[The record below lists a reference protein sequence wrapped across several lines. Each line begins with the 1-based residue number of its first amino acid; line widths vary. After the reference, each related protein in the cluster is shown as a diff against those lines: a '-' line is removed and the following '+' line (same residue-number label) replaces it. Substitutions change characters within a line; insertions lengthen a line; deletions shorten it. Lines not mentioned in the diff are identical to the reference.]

1 MALGLTERLRIVFDV
16 ETQSFKQGVRTLKA
30 DMASADGFV
39 GKAKVGFKG
48 LSDQLA
54 TYGPQAAMAAGA
66 ALVAFGA
73 KSVNAFNDAAL
84 AAGKMADA
92 TGLTSEEASRLAEV
106 GSDVGVG
113 MDTLTSAV
121 RRVNAAAESGAL
133 KQFGID
139 AVRTADGQLNVNET
153 FLATVD
159 ALSKI
164 TDAGAREAAARK
176 LLGKGWSEVSELV
189 AAGADDMR
197 EKLAAVSDAQV
208 FDREEVN
215 KAREFRKAM
224 DDLSDAAEQV
234 MMTVGEDLTPTITK
248 LAEGVGSLTS
258 MWDKIPKGFREAATA
273 SPLASFIDLADGAD
287 ELTGIVGY
295 AAEAMADQTETA
307 EDLERQMI
315 TTAESTDIA
324 ATSADNLRTALE
336 ELIGGERD
344 AIAARR
350 ESDESTRAYNEAL
363 ATLGG
368 TLLDTEA
375 TTGDVEQ
382 ATRDASDAALK
393 ASEDFA
399 IMEAGSLDSAEG
411 VRSQIES
418 LQGMRDELDPG
429 SPLRRNIQGHIDAL
443 KAIERSITTTV
454 SVTYL
459 NNGNGPTVDEN
470 GNVRAGRGAGG
481 AGTPNALGDSALW
494 AQAMSADLAGN
505 AAASAPEDKG
515 PTNKE
520 LCAAEL
526 KKASR
531 KYAVGDYTHDQ
542 YIAQLQFLRKRYKV
556 TRLSDNWMTI
566 WSEIKRARK
575 AKKDDAAA
583 AAAQDA
589 ENAPDPWQQAE
600 NQQAVAESSVNLS
613 QAQSQ
618 AMADLS
624 DDSTE
629 NDAGALDSW
638 ARAIWD
644 NIRARCNAAHPYPSV
659 KWARMA
665 RRLLEQAM
673 KDNPYLASRLAIYL
687 KGVPEFPKKDKG
699 GDGEGKRGAA
709 GRGSLTTKGGMSSG
723 SGGGMGGGGGSVTLN
738 FPHALFVD
746 GKAVRQALDMAA
758 PQIDQALRRY
768 ERGQG

>member
-1 MALGLTERLRIVFDV
+1 MAFRDRIEVVVDFV
-16 ETQSFKQGVRTLKA
+16 TTPAKKGMTSLKA
-30 DMASADGFV
+30 DVAAADGAL
-39 GKAKVGFKG
+39 GKTKAGVKNLAGS
-48 LSDQLA
+48 LSA
-54 TYGPQAAMAAGA
+54 YAAPAALAAGS
-66 ALVAFGA
+66 ALVAFGT
-73 KSVNAFNDAAL
+73 KSVKAFTDGAL

-133 KQFGID
+133 KQFGIE

-215 KAREFRKAM
+215 KARDFRAAM
-224 DDLSDAAEQV
+224 DELSDATQKV
-234 MMTVGEDLTPTITK
+234 MMTVGEGLTPAITD
-248 LAEGVGSLTS
+248 LAEGVGSLSDALGGGSGGGAIGSVLDFINPLDNVTES
-258 MWDKIPKGFREAATA
+258 FRDLTDGTVSFGDKARAVGSLIPGVGEALDRFTDNNERLDGVLGFVTE
-273 SPLASFIDLADGAD
+273 G
-287 ELTGIVGY
+287 
-295 AAEAMADQTETA
+295 MADQKTKADE
-307 EDLERQMI
+307 LERQMI

-324 ATSADNLRTALE
+324 ATSADNLRTSLE

-470 GNVRAGRGAGG
+470 GNVRAGRRAGG

-505 AAASAPEDKG
+505 AAKPSGPSAQE
-515 PTNKE
+515 
-520 LCAAEL
+520 
-526 KKASR
+526 R
-531 KYAVGDYTHDQ
+531 
-542 YIAQLQFLRKRYKV
+542 
-556 TRLSDNWMTI
+556 
-566 WSEIKRARK
+566 
-575 AKKDDAAA
+575 
-583 AAAQDA
+583 
-589 ENAPDPWQQAE
+589 QQ
-600 NQQAVAESSVNLS
+600 
-613 QAQSQ
+613 
-618 AMADLS
+618 
-624 DDSTE
+624 
-629 NDAGALDSW
+629 AGALERVRVAEAQYKLASKA
-638 ARAIWD
+638 ARK
-644 NIRARCNAAHPYPSV
+644 ST
-659 KWARMA
+659 A
-665 RRLLEQAM
+665 RRFLAVLLDARKKFDAWSVTWVTLTEKIRGVRA
-673 KDNPYLASRLAIYL
+673 DLA
-687 KGVPEFPKKDKG
+687 EMDKG
-699 GDGEGKRGAA
+699 DTDAHSGDGGN
-709 GRGSLTTKGGMSSG
+709 GGHG
-723 SGGGMGGGGGSVTLN
+723 TGMGGRSAGGVAGRSAGGGVSITLN
-738 FPHALFVD
+738 APHAKVIHPRFFD
-746 GKAVRQALDMAA
+746 EFAEN
-758 PQIDQALRRY
+758 IDQALRRY

>member
-30 DMASADGFV
+30 EMASADGFV
-39 GKAKVGFKG
+39 GKAKVGIKG
-48 LSDQLA
+48 LNDQLSV
-54 TYGPQAAMAAGA
+54 YGPQAAMAAGT

-215 KAREFRKAM
+215 KARDFRKAM
-224 DDLSDAAEQV
+224 DDLSDAAQQV

-258 MWDKIPKGFREAATA
+258 AWDKVPDGFRDAVTA
-273 SPLASFIDLADGAD
+273 SPLAEFIDLADGAD

-295 AAEAMADQTETA
+295 ATEAMADQTEQA
-307 EDLERQMI
+307 DELAQQM
-315 TTAESTDIA
+315 TTASESTDMA

-368 TLLDTEA
+368 TLIEYGDASTEA
-375 TTGDVEQ
+375 EQ

-505 AAASAPEDKG
+505 ATKPSGPSAQERQQAAALERVRV
-515 PTNKE
+515 
-520 LCAAEL
+520 AEAQYKL
-526 KKASR
+526 SSKA
-531 KYAVGDYTHDQ
+531 
-542 YIAQLQFLRKRYKV
+542 
-556 TRLSDNWMTI
+556 
-566 WSEIKRARK
+566 ARK
-575 AKKDDAAA
+575 STARRFLAVLLDARKKFDA
-583 AAAQDA
+583 
-589 ENAPDPWQQAE
+589 W
-600 NQQAVAESSVNLS
+600 SVTWVTLTEKIRGVR
-613 QAQSQ
+613 
-618 AMADLS
+618 ADLAEM
-624 DDSTE
+624 DRGDT
-629 NDAGALDSW
+629 DAHS
-638 ARAIWD
+638 
-644 NIRARCNAAHPYPSV
+644 
-659 KWARMA
+659 
-665 RRLLEQAM
+665 
-673 KDNPYLASRLAIYL
+673 
-687 KGVPEFPKKDKG
+687 
-699 GDGEGKRGAA
+699 GDGGN
-709 GRGSLTTKGGMSSG
+709 GGHG
-723 SGGGMGGGGGSVTLN
+723 TGMGGRSAGGVAGRSAGGGVSITLN
-738 FPHALFVD
+738 APHAKVIHPRFFD
-746 GKAVRQALDMAA
+746 EFAEN
-758 PQIDQALRRY
+758 IDQALRRY